1 MQAEGIIKFNC
12 EWLKDESL
20 PKEIL
25 KDIIFWRNKLYELNL
40 IGVYEDGIG
49 YGNISIRH
57 EQNKFI
63 ISGSQTGHI
72 GIATEKEFTLVEDYD
87 FNNNYIQCRGPVQA
101 SSESLTHAA
110 IYEASP
116 KINGVIH
123 IHNLQAWEKYKNKL
137 PTTNEN
143 IEYGTPEMAT
153 EIFRLFRETNAI
165 EEKIIIMG
173 GHKEGIIVFGENLEE
188 AGDKLKILL

>member
-1 MQAEGIIKFNC
+1 
-12 EWLKDESL
+12 
-20 PKEIL
+20 
-25 KDIIFWRNKLYELNL
+25 
-40 IGVYEDGIG
+40 
-49 YGNISIRH
+49 
-57 EQNKFI
+57 
-63 ISGSQTGHI
+63 
-72 GIATEKEFTLVEDYD
+72 
-87 FNNNYIQCRGPVQA
+87 
-101 SSESLTHAA
+101 LTHAA